1 MSANGPTIPAPSP
14 NLPLTSSDADVRVIL
29 DGVHFDVPMLLLKLQ
44 SGYFRAIAD
53 GPWDSVFLP
62 ANADD
67 GRQLRQITPGN
78 IITSEDFM
86 LFLDYVYRDFH
97 DPPRSFRITPATFFQ
112 AESVAATLYVPN
124 LLTLCRDFTTQGPV
138 YISWTNV
145 EDMLRRATER
155 TPRLESCRTHC
166 ERFLSAANGGQ
177 WVRVWYLAEQY
188 ELSPELTSDKHYHN
202 LPAEP
207 WRDPFFGKLSLTLQN
222 ALLLFILQNQ
232 YKPLV
237 KAPICASGRDCE
249 FLLGQFLLAT

>member
-44 SGYFRAIAD
+44 SGYFHAIAD
-53 GPWDSVFLP
+53 GPWDSVFLH

-78 IITSEDFM
+78 IITTDDFM

-97 DPPRSFRITPATFFQ
+97 DPPPFRISPANFFQ
-112 AESVAATLYVPN
+112 AESVAATLDVPS
-124 LLTLCRDFTTQGPV
+124 LLVLCKDFTTKAPR

-155 TPRLESCRTHC
+155 TPRLENCRTHC
-166 ERFLSAANGGQ
+166 ERFLSVAKGGQ
-177 WVRVWYLAEQY
+177 WLRVWYLAEQY
-188 ELSPELTSDKHYHN
+188 ELSPELTSDKNYHN
-202 LPAEP
+202 LPDEP
-207 WRDPFFGKLSLTLQN
+207 WRDPFFGN
-222 ALLLFILQNQ
+222 ALLLFILQNR
-232 YKPLV
+232 YNLIV
-237 KAPICASGRDCE
+237 KAPLPGPDRGSKFR
-249 FLLGQFLLAT
+249 LGQF